1 MLRGKTGKHWITLP
15 TICHCSAFTFYFYAV
30 KFNFKAELQGLMITF
45 TAERIYRSGQHERYR
60 LWIANS
66 DQFIV
71 IQNNRPA
78 MEAKKGEKPVQWYVV
93 EGHVKDK
100 EALQPVYKKIAETI
114 KNKPAVVQGTFNFI
128 KDL

>member
-1 MLRGKTGKHWITLP
+1 MGRPCVTLP
-15 TICHCSAFTFYFYAV
+15 TICSCSAFTFYFYRV

-45 TAERIYRSGQHERYR
+45 TAERFYCSKQHERYR

-93 EGHVKDK
+93 EGTVKDK
-100 EALQPVYKKIAETI
+100 DALQPVYKRIAETM
-114 KNKPAVVQGTFNFI
+114 KNKPAVVQATFNFI
-128 KDL
+128 EGL

>member
-1 MLRGKTGKHWITLP
+1 
-15 TICHCSAFTFYFYAV
+15 
-30 KFNFKAELQGLMITF
+30 MITF

-93 EGHVKDK
+93 EGNVKDK
-100 EALQPVYKKIAETI
+100 EALQPVYKKIAEAM